1 MVRHDRVPFAFH
13 QRLSTP
19 DHQNPM
25 TTVVVTKK
33 NGVAC
38 IAADTLATYGDLKEP
53 ADLVA
58 SSDKLVQVGEAWVAP
73 TGPASAQ
80 LILGHHLRGLKEIPQ
95 LRDTH
100 QIFDFLTQ
108 LQRSLRDDY
117 FVLGKED
124 NQDDYESM
132 RMELIIASPGGIF
145 GAYPQRSVQEFRSFY
160 AFGSGAEFA
169 LGAMSVASETAAD
182 AEALA
187 RAGVETA
194 ARFDVSTELPMTRQ
208 RVPLIENR

>member
-100 QIFDFLTQ
+100 QIFDF
-108 LQRSLRDDY
+108 
-117 FVLGKED
+117 
-124 NQDDYESM
+124 
-132 RMELIIASPGGIF
+132 
-145 GAYPQRSVQEFRSFY
+145 
-160 AFGSGAEFA
+160 
-169 LGAMSVASETAAD
+169 
-182 AEALA
+182 
-187 RAGVETA
+187 
-194 ARFDVSTELPMTRQ
+194 
-208 RVPLIENR
+208 